1 MIIDGHGHACGDYLS
16 TERILRLLDAV
27 GVDKVVLTPGEL
39 NSDKT
44 YTFPNMARVFPSWDV
59 VPFFNLVTKFT
70 VSFTRAAK
78 HIEKGNEYVRS
89 LVDECPD
96 RIIQC
101 YWVYLSNPGVLDLL
115 EARFEAWSFGIIKL
129 HQCWESFTIDS
140 DGFGRVAAWA
150 TDKDLP
156 IFFHVYSKNETL
168 KLIRYIE
175 KHPSTKFIIGHLYGL
190 EHYMKAEANLA
201 NVYFEISTPALVSTV
216 RVRKAIDHFG
226 AKRIILGSDTPYGR
240 DNLKL
245 NLQRVRA
252 LGLSDE
258 EERMIL
264 GRNMQRLLNL
274 DG

>member
-1 MIIDGHGHACGDYLS
+1 MIIDGHAHACGDLLS
-16 TERILRLLDAV
+16 TEGILRLLDGL
-27 GVDKVVLTPGEL
+27 GVDRVVLTPGQL

-44 YTFPNMARVFPSWDV
+44 YIFPNMARVFPTRNV
-59 VPFFNLVTKFT
+59 VTFFNLVTKVV
-70 VSFTRAAK
+70 VSITGAAEN
-78 HIEKGNEYVRS
+78 IDKGNEYVRS

-101 YWVYLSNPGVLDLL
+101 YWVYLSNPDALDLL
-115 EARFEAWSFGIIKL
+115 EARFQAWRFGVIKL
-129 HQCWESFTIDS
+129 HQCWESFSVDS
-140 DGFGRVAAWA
+140 DGFERVAAWA
-150 TDKDLP
+150 MAKALP
-156 IFFHVYSKNETL
+156 IFFHVYSKSETL

-175 KHPSTKFIIGHLYGL
+175 GHPSTKFIIGHLYGL
-190 EHYMKAEANLA
+190 EDYMKAKANLA

-226 AKRIILGSDTPYGR
+226 AKKIILGSDTPYGR

-252 LGLSDE
+252 LGLSEEDE
-258 EERMIL
+258 AMIL

-274 DG
+274 KG